1 MRQLVLLI
9 QSEQGA
15 FRASCPEFPALQ
27 PHAETLDALLR
38 EVGRVLVPHFGA
50 IFDAAGEPP
59 LVRASNAA
67 PGDLTARQ
75 TCDRATAESAD
86 HSSPRPEPRVLVSL
100 DESLL
105 EQVDRIAAARGETR
119 SAFLAEAAKAWIRQC
134 DAEHMV
140 GALQA
145 N

>member
-1 MRQLVLLI
+1 MSQLMLLI
-9 QSEQGA
+9 KSEQGA
-15 FRASCPEFPALQ
+15 FSASCPDFPALQ
-27 PHAETLDALLR
+27 PHAENLDALLR
-38 EVGRVLVPHFGA
+38 EVGRVLVPHVSA
-50 IFDAAGEPP
+50 VFDTAGGPP
-59 LVRASNAA
+59 LVRATTAA
-67 PGDLTARQ
+67 PGDLLARQ
-75 TCDRATAESAD
+75 ICDRAMAESAGD
-86 HSSPRPEPRVLVSL
+86 SSPRPGTRALISL

-105 EQVDRIAAARGETR
+105 EQVDRVAAARGETR

>member
-1 MRQLVLLI
+1 MSQLVLLI
-9 QSEQGA
+9 KSEQGA
-15 FRASCPEFPALQ
+15 FSASFPDYPALL
-27 PHAETLDALLR
+27 PHAENLDALLR
-38 EVGRVLVPHFGA
+38 EVGRALVPHVSA
-50 IFDAAGEPP
+50 IFDEAGEPSR
-59 LVRASNAA
+59 VRASTAA
-67 PGDLTARQ
+67 PGDLMARQ
-75 TCDRATAESAD
+75 ICDRAMAESAGD
-86 HSSPRPEPRVLVSL
+86 SGPRPGTRVPISL

-105 EQVDRIAAARGETR
+105 EEVDRVAAARGETR